1 MLRKSVSATL
11 SVALCLMSASPAL
24 AQEYRF
30 TGFDPPQGATAT
42 VNLRV
47 PIGDDQRRQPTY
59 GLTLGYGYDMGGPN
73 MNGRTMTR
81 SLQVADFRFRG
92 DQLQNARVATF
103 DLANLD
109 QDRRLN
115 FQGDGKDSTWLI
127 VGGIVVGGLLICL
140 IAECFEGDD
149 DDEDDPQVN
158 PL

>member
-1 MLRKSVSATL
+1 MVRKFVSATV
-11 SVALCLMSASPAL
+11 SAALCLMSAAPAM

-30 TGFDPPQGATAT
+30 AGFDPPQGATAT

-47 PIGDDQRRQPTY
+47 PLDRNTSRRVTY
-59 GLTLGYGYDMGGPN
+59 GVTAGYGYDMGGPN

-81 SLQVADFRFRG
+81 SVQVADFRFSG
-92 DQLQNARVATF
+92 TELQHARVATF

-115 FQGDGKDSTWLI
+115 FQGGSDNKTWLI
-127 VGGIVVGGLLICL
+127 VGGVVVAGLLICL
-140 IAECFEGDD
+140 LAECFDGD
-149 DDEDDPQVN
+149 DDEDEPEVN

>member
-1 MLRKSVSATL
+1 MVRKSVSAALT
-11 SVALCLMSASPAL
+11 VALCLMSATQAV

-47 PIGDDQRRQPTY
+47 PIGDDHRRQPTY
-59 GLTLGYGYDMGGPN
+59 GLTFGYGYDLGGPN

-81 SLQVADFRFRG
+81 SVQLADFRFRG
-92 DQLQNARVATF
+92 DQLQNARVASF

-115 FQGDGKDSTWLI
+115 FQGDGSDNTWLYI
-127 VGGIVVGGLLICL
+127 GGAVVAGLVICL
-140 IAECFEGDD
+140 LAECFEGDD
-149 DDEDDPQVN
+149 DDEDDPVVN
-158 PL
+158 AL